1 MSQGIL
7 VIILVPCALFNCA
20 GKALKKISITRIMTS
35 EGSNNLAISRYDS
48 AKLDY
53 AFIHVSFRKSEA
65 IFIHCKSIADPL
77 RVGERTDVLI

>member
-1 MSQGIL
+1 M
-7 VIILVPCALFNCA
+7 C
-20 GKALKKISITRIMTS
+20 

-77 RVGERTDVLI
+77 LVWERTDVLI